1 MALMFLEQE
10 VSELKKQVIKLTTKI
25 NELEKRDHH
34 VAHESI
40 TQTEAH
46 KLIYGNKEV
55 TSGAISVSMKKLVK
69 GGYIHVMKDGGQN
82 FYDRDEILEYKKS
95 RMMTGKTAVIR

>member
-1 MALMFLEQE
+1 MYIEEQ
-10 VSELKKQVIKLTTKI
+10 VSDLQKQIFKLTTKI

-55 TSGAISVSMKKLVK
+55 TSGAISISMKKLVK
-69 GGYIHVMKDGGQN
+69 GEYIHVMKDGGQN

-95 RMMTGKTAVIR
+95 RMVTGKVAVTK